1 MSHIV
6 ELVSFNLKK
15 DVSVPDFLLV
25 SDKFNQDFMSGQKGY
40 ISRKLLVKG
49 DTWTDLVLW
58 ESIEDAKNAAKNKKS
73 TVGTPGKIMP
83 MQASNIQSTAKAIY
97 KARMSF
103 DE

>member
-58 ESIEDAKNAAKNKKS
+58 ESIEDAKNAAK
-73 TVGTPGKIMP
+73 
-83 MQASNIQSTAKAIY
+83 AIY
-97 KARMSF
+97 ESAVAAEYIAF
-103 DE
+103 IEDEESDELLYFSVERSY